1 MELTKSNP
9 VVPVY
14 YGYTWGGVQVQLL
27 YGLCRGDVMR
37 VKDNCANV
45 ADYDPTVKDSPHP
58 QASLILG
65 FLKAN
70 FELHKFD

>member
-1 MELTKSNP
+1 MDTLEVACKYSYCM
-9 VVPVY
+9 V
-14 YGYTWGGVQVQLL
+14 
-27 YGLCRGDVMR
+27 CDVMR
-37 VKDNCANV
+37 VKGDCANV

-65 FLKAN
+65 FLKTN

>member
-1 MELTKSNP
+1 M
-9 VVPVY
+9 
-14 YGYTWGGVQVQLL
+14 QVQLL

-65 FLKAN
+65 FLKTN